1 MATAKRHRLSLDER
15 RAQLVELGV
24 AMFRDRPYAE
34 VAIDDIAA
42 AAGVSKGLLYH
53 YFPSKQDFYV
63 AVLRHAA
70 EEMRALTAP
79 DPDLP
84 PGRRLLAGLD
94 RYLDYVEQHAAG
106 YASVLRAGAGVGPE
120 VAAVIDDVREAMVAR
135 VLAEVPVDA
144 QAPPPAVRLA
154 VRGWV
159 GFAEAASLEWAERRD
174 MQREAVRDLLA
185 SALGAALQA
194 AGVTWGARRA

>member
-24 AMFRDRPYAE
+24 EIFRDRPYAE

-53 YFPSKQDFYV
+53 YFPSKREFYV

-70 EEMRALTAP
+70 DQMRALTAP

-106 YASVLRAGAGVGPE
+106 YASVLRAGAGAGPE
-120 VAAVIDDVREAMVAR
+120 VAAVIDEVREAMVAR

-159 GFAEAASLEWAERRD
+159 GFAEAVSLEWAERRD
-174 MQREAVRDLLA
+174 LDRAAVRDLLA

-194 AGVTWGARRA
+194 ADVPRN

>member
-24 AMFRDRPYAE
+24 AIFRDRPYAE

-53 YFPSKQDFYV
+53 YFPSKRDFYV

-84 PGRRLLAGLD
+84 PGQRLLAGLD

-120 VAAVIDDVREAMVAR
+120 VASVIDDVREAMVAR
-135 VLAEVPVDA
+135 VLAEMPVDA
-144 QAPPPAVRLA
+144 GAPPPAVRLA

-174 MQREAVRDLLA
+174 MPRAAVRDLLA
-185 SALGAALQA
+185 STLGAAMQA
-194 AGVTWGARRA
+194 AGVASEARAG